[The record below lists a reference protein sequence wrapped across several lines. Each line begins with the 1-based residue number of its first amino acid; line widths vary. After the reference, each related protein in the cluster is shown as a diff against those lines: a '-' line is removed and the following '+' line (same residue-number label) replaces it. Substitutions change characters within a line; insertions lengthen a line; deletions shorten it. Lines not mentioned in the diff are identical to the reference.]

1 MELRLRRIDTAVVAL
16 AVAFVAAGCRSAT
29 MPPASADAPVGR
41 LGAPAETF
49 GVQPSAGPGGA
60 LSPSGLEIRWDEVK
74 GDRVAVGIAELW
86 TQERQ
91 AEFVAGTPSIRALAD
106 DYARRLGAP
115 DARFVSA
122 GLVGGIEF
130 VHYHSAS
137 LRSAMAAASDR
148 AVRGGRFFV
157 AVNLDP
163 HAAGRPT
170 PVASDRADPA
180 SAHGRLFTVAVMSGR
195 PWAEGD
201 SADPEEAFG
210 PPPGTPAESVAIVV
224 EGNAYS
230 PSVLSARAGRP
241 LVVSLSNRDGEA
253 HDFIVPDLPS
263 PVHLFMTAHKEIV
276 SSLTFPA
283 PGEYVFYCSLRDHRA
298 GGMEGRVVV
307 GP

>member
-1 MELRLRRIDTAVVAL
+1 MEAGLRRIHTAVVTLAL
-16 AVAFVAAGCRSAT
+16 TFVPAGCRSAT
-29 MPPASADAPVGR
+29 RPPADAQAPVGR
-41 LGAPAETF
+41 LGAPAGTF
-49 GVQPSAGPGGA
+49 GIQPSTGPGGA
-60 LSPSGLEIRWDEVK
+60 LSPSGLEIRWDDVK

-86 TQERQ
+86 SPERQ

-122 GLVGGIEF
+122 GLAGGIEF
-130 VHYHSAS
+130 VHYRSAS
-137 LRSAMAAASDR
+137 LRSAMAGAADP
-148 AVRGGRFFV
+148 ALRGGRFFV

-163 HAAGRPT
+163 HSPGLPT
-170 PVASDRADPA
+170 PVASNRADPA
-180 SAHGRLFTVAVMSGR
+180 STHGRLFTVAVMSGR
-195 PWAEGD
+195 PWADGVP
-201 SADPEEAFG
+201 ADPESANG
-210 PPPGTPAESVAIVV
+210 PPPAPVESVAVV
-224 EGNAYS
+224 VQESAYR

-263 PVHLFMTAHKEIV
+263 PVHLFMTAHKDVV

-283 PGEYVFYCSLRDHRA
+283 PGEYVFYCSLRTHRA
-298 GGMEGRVVV
+298 RGMEGRVVV